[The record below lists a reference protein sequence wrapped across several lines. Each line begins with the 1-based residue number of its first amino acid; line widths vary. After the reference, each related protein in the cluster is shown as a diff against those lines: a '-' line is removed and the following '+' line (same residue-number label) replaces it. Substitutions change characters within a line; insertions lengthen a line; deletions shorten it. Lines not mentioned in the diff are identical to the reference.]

1 MRVIIVGLGDVG
13 TQLAEDLTTQKGFEL
28 VLIDQDEDKCETL
41 SGEFDALVL
50 NGDGTEPELLESAG
64 AKEADALIA
73 TTESDALN
81 MIVAVLGKKFSVP
94 RVVAKL
100 NKTSLR
106 TTARELGVDHV
117 VSPKLSAA
125 SEISSLLHGYDV
137 LDFSLLV
144 RGGARLVEISPG
156 KMANKSI
163 EEIHLPEGTLVTS
176 IFRNGAAIIP
186 KGETKLRRDDI
197 LVIISESEGKE
208 NKIKN
213 IFGELQTTKRPEEV
227 NEDLQVPQPS

>member
-1 MRVIIVGLGDVG
+1 MRVIIAGLGDVG

-28 VLIDQDEDKCETL
+28 VLIDQDEEKCETL

-50 NGDGTEPELLESAG
+50 NGDGTEPELLDSAG
-64 AKEADALIA
+64 ANEADALIA

-81 MIVAVLGKKFSVP
+81 MIIAVLGKKFSVP

-117 VSPKLSAA
+117 ISPKLSAA
-125 SEISSLLHGYDV
+125 TEITSLLHGYDV

-144 RGGARLVEISPG
+144 QGGARLVEISPG
-156 KMANKSI
+156 ELAGKQVSKI
-163 EEIHLPEGTLVTS
+163 ELPAGTLITS
-176 IFRNGAAIIP
+176 IFREGVAIIP
-186 KGETKLRRDDI
+186 RGSTQLKERDI
-197 LVIISESEGKE
+197 LVIITENEEKE
-208 NKIKN
+208 TEIKQ
-213 IFGELQTTKRPEEV
+213 IFGELKTSQRPDKV
-227 NEDLQVPQPS
+227 NEN